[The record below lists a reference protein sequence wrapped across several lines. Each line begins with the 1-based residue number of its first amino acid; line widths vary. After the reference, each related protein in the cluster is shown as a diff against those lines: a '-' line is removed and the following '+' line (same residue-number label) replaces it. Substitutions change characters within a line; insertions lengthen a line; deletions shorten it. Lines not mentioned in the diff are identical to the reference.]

1 MPDSHPRT
9 RALYLRLGT
18 SALINRAAP
27 GNKTSYISALSPDT
41 PVTAFERDARR
52 FKTLE
57 KMLDTAHC
65 KNVERVQGDFTQ
77 SKPNDAKWAGVTH
90 M

>member
-1 MPDSHPRT
+1 MIADSD
-9 RALYLRLGT
+9 
-18 SALINRAAP
+18 SAAP
-27 GNKTSYISALSPDT
+27 GNKTSYISALSPKT

-57 KMLDTAHC
+57 KMLDKAEC
-65 KNVERVQGDFTQ
+65 KNVKRVQGDFTQ
-77 SKPNDAKWAGVTH
+77 SDPMDAKWRGITH